1 MDEKLVHTLYDE
13 QSRLYNIYN
22 TEVRKNLEKVE
33 AYGKKDL
40 VPIHNELRAFQD
52 HLSRCFIAAAHGKLT
67 QENLLKQTVG
77 AEGHLIRCRL
87 DCYKSLWIHQ
97 GNRVQKMYRWPLY
110 LSKFTGSWGG
120 EFLDSYVRLKREA
133 KEYNA
138 LARRCESSEKEQAY
152 QHYKHSLDCLT
163 ELEEL
168 YKSRKA
174 RILFTMWTRSIIQM
188 LIIAGLLAKVA
199 KTAIDNWDT
208 VSKTIS
214 NVIKFIFRVVWS

>member
-1 MDEKLVHTLYDE
+1 MDEMLVHTLYDE

-22 TEVRKNLEKVE
+22 TEVRGNLEKVE

-52 HLSRCFIAAAHGKLT
+52 HLSRCFTAAIQGSLT
-67 QENLLKQTVG
+67 RDALLRQTER
-77 AEGHLIRCRL
+77 AEGHLTRCRL

-97 GNRVQKMYRWPLY
+97 GNRVQKMYRWPLR

-120 EFLDSYVRLKREA
+120 DFLDSYVRLKREA

-152 QHYKHSLDCLT
+152 RHYKHSLDCLT
-163 ELEEL
+163 QLEEL
-168 YKSRKA
+168 YNSRKWH
-174 RILFTMWTRSIIQM
+174 ILLTMWTRTIIQAV
-188 LIIAGLLAKVA
+188 IIAGLLAKITKV
-199 KTAIDNWDT
+199 AIDNWE
-208 VSKTIS
+208 TIS
-214 NVIKFIFRVVWS
+214 NGVLNVIKLFF

>member
-1 MDEKLVHTLYDE
+1 MDEMLVHTLYDE

-22 TEVRKNLEKVE
+22 TEIRGNLEKVE
-33 AYGKKDL
+33 SYGKKDL

-52 HLSRCFIAAAHGKLT
+52 HLSRCFVAVAHGNLT
-67 QENLLKQTVG
+67 QDKLLKQTEG

-120 EFLDSYVRLKREA
+120 DFLDSYVRLKREA

-152 QHYKHSLDCLT
+152 RHYKHSLDCLT
-163 ELEEL
+163 QLEEL
-168 YKSRKA
+168 YNSRKWH
-174 RILFTMWTRSIIQM
+174 ILLTMWTRTIIQAV
-188 LIIAGLLAKVA
+188 IIAGLLAKITKV
-199 KTAIDNWDT
+199 AIDNWE
-208 VSKTIS
+208 TIS
-214 NVIKFIFRVVWS
+214 NGVLNVIKLFF